1 MRRAISIGIDR
12 SELLDIVFDGLGR
25 ALHVIPWPYVYDEE
39 PTIES
44 GKLGNWLRHDQAEA
58 TKLLLAAGAEG
69 MEMNNSY
76 YPYSTAYAQTAEV
89 VQAQLSRAG
98 INMTGGAVDYTEFNS
113 QWVPRMLPDASTSAW
128 ATSGYD
134 ADNWFHGQIHSDS
147 PGNRWRIDDA
157 EMDAWAE
164 AQQIEL
170 DPDARRDI
178 WQKIWDKD
186 LDQIYRVP
194 LPLGFSFH
202 VYQPWLRGVRFTGTS
217 PGDNNSYYSWGPQ
230 LPYAWLDK

>member
-1 MRRAISIGIDR
+1 
-12 SELLDIVFDGLGR
+12 
-25 ALHVIPWPYVYDEE
+25 
-39 PTIES
+39 
-44 GKLGNWLRHDQAEA
+44 
-58 TKLLLAAGAEG
+58 
-69 MEMNNSY
+69 
-76 YPYSTAYAQTAEV
+76 
-89 VQAQLSRAG
+89 
-98 INMTGGAVDYTEFNS
+98 MTGGAVDYTEFNS

-134 ADNWFHGQIHSDS
+134 VDNWFHGQIHSES

-157 EMDAWAE
+157 EIDSWAE
-164 AQQIEL
+164 AQQVEL

-178 WQKIWDKD
+178 WQKIWEKD

-202 VYQPWLRGVRFTGTS
+202 VYQLWLRGVRFTGTS